1 MTCSLPSRLLG
12 MVTHLV
18 GLPGLERAVSRDS
31 IAPFVFFSFFT
42 NASTACNRNGMRNR
56 RAESSVL
63 KHHLFCPLFFFVALL
78 PAKQALDSGGGEG
91 EEGVDAAGH
100 PRHGS
105 AWHSPL
111 SVCLTRSSS
120 PAWSCIPPLC
130 LYLALLSTAVTCGIA
145 PLPFCEEC
153 YLK

>member
-91 EEGVDAAGH
+91 EEGVDAAAHPGH
-100 PRHGS
+100 GDALHHFPS
-105 AWHSPL
+105 F
-111 SVCLTRSSS
+111 CLRPFFYCPTRCFRLPISSFTG
-120 PAWSCIPPLC
+120 LKG
-130 LYLALLSTAVTCGIA
+130 TAFTSGIA
-145 PLPFCEEC
+145 SMPFYE
-153 YLK
+153 

>member
-105 AWHSPL
+105 A
-111 SVCLTRSSS
+111 
-120 PAWSCIPPLC
+120 
-130 LYLALLSTAVTCGIA
+130 
-145 PLPFCEEC
+145 
-153 YLK
+153 